1 MSKMRFTSW
10 AAAEEAERHQSG
22 QAAILHEALRDVLVN
37 HPKWIKSGRYAA
49 AIIHPES
56 AHGGIVIVK
65 QSRPKSEGYSSVYYA
80 ETWANDVL
88 RLTYSGQEGY
98 ELAHLATLVKRELD
112 LVNERL
118 RAEAGLAPTGQEV
131 K

>member
-1 MSKMRFTSW
+1 MAKMRFKTW
-10 AAAEEAERHQSG
+10 REAEEGERYQSQ

-37 HPKWIKSGRYAA
+37 RPKWIKSGRYAA

-65 QSRPKSEGYSSVYYA
+65 QRRPKGEGYSSVHYA

-88 RLTYSGQEGY
+88 RLSYDGQEGY
-98 ELAHLATLVKRELD
+98 ELAYLATLVKRELD

-118 RAEAGLAPTGQEV
+118 RAEAGLAKLTQA
-131 K
+131 